1 MLNFL
6 VSASEPDIPRGMS
19 ILVEGTA
26 QTEGIPGF
34 GQNRIPALH
43 GVYRTSIGR
52 FVRAWVTNEP
62 LAFNAG
68 YWNEATAGGYRA
80 LVNASGATILY
91 AFERNLEVKVEPR
104 ERGQWHYILEFE
116 GTSWAGER
124 GAFIE
129 SFIRRTDAFV
139 SSVRRY
145 QDISLPAVLPTA
157 GD

>member
-26 QTEGIPGF
+26 RTEGIHGF

-52 FVRAWVTNEP
+52 LVSAWVTREP
-62 LAFNAG
+62 LAFNAE
-68 YWNEATAGGYRA
+68 YWIEETAGGYRA
-80 LVNASGATILY
+80 FVNASGATILY
-91 AFERNLEVKVEPR
+91 AFERKLDLKAEPR
-104 ERGQWHYILEFE
+104 ERSRWYYVLEFE
-116 GTSWAGER
+116 GMSWAAER

-129 SFIRRTDAFV
+129 SFIRRTDASV